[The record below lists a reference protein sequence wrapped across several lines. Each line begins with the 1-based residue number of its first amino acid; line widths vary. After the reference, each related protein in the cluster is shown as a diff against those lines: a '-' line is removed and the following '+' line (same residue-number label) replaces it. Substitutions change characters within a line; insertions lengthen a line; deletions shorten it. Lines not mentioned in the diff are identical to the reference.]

1 MTNIWES
8 FIPLKVCSVNDNVY
22 LISIK
27 HMENRHGRVD
37 PEIESRH
44 LIKNCK
50 NSGLKSCLTYCFDN
64 FYTN

>member
-1 MTNIWES
+1 MINKETVISSQIYKE
-8 FIPLKVCSVNDNVY
+8 NDNIY

-64 FYTN
+64 FFTN